1 MKVWPMF
8 CKVCGRSIQP
18 EDKFCSACGAA
29 IAQEPFETAATPSSS
44 MASAA
49 MSLALATSTGAI
61 QEAPSPA
68 QNDLAPP
75 SADLVLAAPRGDP
88 RQESSEPIRASEQP
102 PVEKV
107 PPLSAQAQDTAA
119 TPDISLDH
127 APATLVAAAPEAAL
141 GARQFRRCPR
151 CRRLNTGT
159 DLTCD
164 WCGTELPADTPASA
178 PDPAANIPPPSFAG
192 YAKNDLSSKTDGAGL
207 TSKAASSDLADETN
221 HSTVEIHRRTG
232 LPVLEILVIVLL
244 LAGAGT
250 AMWILH
256 SSLPGKAAA
265 APSSVVVTVTPGS
278 AQVVAG
284 KAFDFSASVSGTND
298 TQVTW
303 AVEEGDAGGRI
314 VTHSGKAKGGKFSS
328 IVVYIAPNT
337 PGTYHLVATSK
348 ADPRQSASAEATV
361 TGK

>member
-1 MKVWPMF
+1 M
-8 CKVCGRSIQP
+8 
-18 EDKFCSACGAA
+18 
-29 IAQEPFETAATPSSS
+29 S
-44 MASAA
+44 M
-49 MSLALATSTGAI
+49 ALATATGAI
-61 QEAPSPA
+61 QEGPSPA
-68 QNDLAPP
+68 QNDAAPP
-75 SADLVLAAPRGDP
+75 AAELVLAAPKSDP
-88 RQESSEPIRASEQP
+88 PQELSEQVPDSEQP
-102 PVEKV
+102 RVEKV
-107 PPLSAQAQDTAA
+107 PPLSAQAQGIAA
-119 TPDISLDH
+119 TPDISLDR

-164 WCGTELPADTPASA
+164 WCGTELPADTPAPA

-192 YAKNDLSSKTDGAGL
+192 YAKNDLSSKTNAAGL
-207 TSKAASSDLADETN
+207 TSKAVSSDLADDTN
-221 HSTVEIHRRTG
+221 HATVGIRRRTG

-256 SSLPGKAAA
+256 SSLPGNAAA
-265 APSSVVVTVTPGS
+265 APSSVVVTVTPES
-278 AQVVAG
+278 AQLVTG
-284 KAFDFSASVSGTND
+284 KSFDFAASVSGTNN

-314 VTHSGKAKGGKFSS
+314 VTHGGKAKGGKFSS
-328 IVVYIAPNT
+328 VVVYIAPNT